1 MSDDTPITDD
11 ERARVEARHA
21 GDGAVSDPLAEMI
34 QARLGAEWRCAPAL
48 AAAVRAYA
56 RARVPDEEELAR
68 LASGC
73 DPDVWPKTVN
83 PNDAWT
89 ESFRRRARVIRAVM
103 LARLAGQ

>member
-1 MSDDTPITDD
+1 M
-11 ERARVEARHA
+11 
-21 GDGAVSDPLAEMI
+21 GDSLAEMI